1 MRQYALK
8 TSSLER
14 KDIALLV
21 AGAGTGGTITG
32 ISRAIR
38 DAQAEEGG
46 GSRTTVVAVD
56 PEGSILGGGE
66 PGNYQV
72 EGIGYVSLFAVSF
85 VVDTDKKDFFPEVLD
100 PSPPVIDHWIK
111 TNDED
116 AFKATKRLMC
126 VASRSGEREL
136 MIVDQKDF
144 SSVAHRDQHSA
155 VL

>member
-1 MRQYALK
+1 MFDSNRLMRQYALK

-38 DAQAEEGG
+38 DAQAAEGG
-46 GSRTTVVAVD
+46 GARTTVVAVD

-72 EGIGYVSLFAVSF
+72 EGIGYVSLLVVSSA
-85 VVDTDKKDFFPEVLD
+85 TEL
-100 PSPPVIDHWIK
+100 
-111 TNDED
+111 
-116 AFKATKRLMC
+116 TKRTS
-126 VASRSGEREL
+126 SRRCL
-136 MIVDQKDF
+136 TP
-144 SSVAHRDQHSA
+144 HRP
-155 VL
+155 